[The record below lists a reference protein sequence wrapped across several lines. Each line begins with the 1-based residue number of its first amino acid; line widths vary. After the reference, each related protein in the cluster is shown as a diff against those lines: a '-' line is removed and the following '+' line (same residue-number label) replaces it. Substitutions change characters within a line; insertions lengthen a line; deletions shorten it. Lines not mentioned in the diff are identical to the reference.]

1 MPEYRSFDLMFDFY
15 CRLSN
20 FKEEYHSGP
29 VACPIQAGGISAEG
43 KIDSSSANR
52 FDKLSDGAA
61 DSE

>member
-1 MPEYRSFDLMFDFY
+1 MFDFY

-20 FKEEYHSGP
+20 FKEEYHSEP
-29 VACPIQAGGISAEG
+29 VACPIEAGGISAEG

-52 FDKLSDGAA
+52 FDKLSNGAA